1 MNKEKKNIGQRL
13 LDFFTIVL
21 CIGTIGYIAVKY
33 LNANSQE
40 EEIKLARTPINILDV
55 KPIGTLYLYTTEVE
69 DFKIDVIEAPGVF
82 SEDYLKCVQI
92 LREQL
97 NWVIDLNKVKY
108 EVDSTSNNVFITLP
122 PIEFKMSHHGE
133 WFYNEGSEQSNY
145 DSRMLKKQIVKKI
158 EKKYMNKESMEK
170 AQSRAIEV
178 IGAFVRLF
186 DKEPIFNINK
196 NSD

>member
-158 EKKYMNKESMEK
+158 EKKYMNEESMEK

>member
-108 EVDSTSNNVFITLP
+108 EVDSTSNN
-122 PIEFKMSHHGE
+122 
-133 WFYNEGSEQSNY
+133 
-145 DSRMLKKQIVKKI
+145 
-158 EKKYMNKESMEK
+158 
-170 AQSRAIEV
+170 
-178 IGAFVRLF
+178 
-186 DKEPIFNINK
+186 
-196 NSD
+196 